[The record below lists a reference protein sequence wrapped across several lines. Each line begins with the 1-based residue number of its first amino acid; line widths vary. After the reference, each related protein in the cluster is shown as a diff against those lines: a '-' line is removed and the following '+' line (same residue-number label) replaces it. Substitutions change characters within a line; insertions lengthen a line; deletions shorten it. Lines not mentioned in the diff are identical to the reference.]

1 MAKIRKTDNAI
12 VGEDVEQQELSYT
25 AGGSEYEYNHF
36 GKLAESIKAEHMH
49 TLRPNTSTF
58 RSIPKREK

>member
-1 MAKIRKTDNAI
+1 MAKIRKIDNVI
-12 VGEDVEQQELSYT
+12 VGKDVEQQELSYT

-49 TLRPNTSTF
+49 TL
-58 RSIPKREK
+58 